1 MKKLTVAAISV
12 CLGWGLFAAEGFTA
26 KSPKKSRS
34 RYICQDNPA
43 DASGWERHR
52 APYLVPYKY
61 APSGLTYQTSCADI
75 NPEAGSIVEHD
86 QIGTTWY
93 EYQHNDNMGR
103 MISVTSDGYRH
114 FSWTYAEGPYPGV
127 PRYVYANCKDP
138 AGSFL
143 GDVPADGGEVNA
155 GYSNQ
160 THLHDGTSVIV
171 NHRNSGTP
179 KWLNVLTIANGV
191 CTDTFSRHWDIPDYI
206 MEATMDEPG
215 MWPRVA
221 ATYDS
226 TDGRDY
232 VHILHREAA
241 AVG

>member
-1 MKKLTVAAISV
+1 MKKLTIVTTSV
-12 CLGWGLFAAEGFTA
+12 CLGWGLFAVEGFTA
-26 KSPKKSRS
+26 ESPKKSRATH
-34 RYICQDNPA
+34 ICQAKTA

-52 APYLVPYKY
+52 APYGVLCKY
-61 APSGLTYQTSCADI
+61 APSGLKYQSSCDDI
-75 NPEAGSIVEHD
+75 DPEAGSIVEHD

-114 FSWTYAEGPYPGV
+114 FSWTYTEGPYPGV
-127 PRYVYANCKDP
+127 DRYVYANCKDP

-155 GYSNQ
+155 GYCNQ
-160 THLHDGTSVIV
+160 AHLHDGTSVIV
-171 NHRNSGTP
+171 NHRSSGVP
-179 KWLNVLTIANGV
+179 KWHNVLSIASGA
-191 CTDTFSRHWDIPDYI
+191 CTNTFSSHWDIPDYTLGGSTG
-206 MEATMDEPG
+206 ERG
-215 MWPRVA
+215 LWPRVA

-226 TDGRDY
+226 TEGRDY
-232 VHILHREAA
+232 IHILHREAA